1 MKRIIEVELK
11 TASAVLA
18 ECKTQMLVLGCFSDA
33 KQLDATN
40 REIDRRLNGAIERVI
55 KLGDFKGKDGTGTV
69 VYGNG
74 QIRAERV
81 LLVGL
86 GKQKQAT
93 IDTIRKAASLAAN
106 KAVGMKVR
114 TMAVAIHRAFG
125 AKFEPGLLAQS
136 IAEGIYY
143 GSFRYDEYVTSD
155 EDGRADSLVVE
166 VIDDNAAKTK
176 RLAEGLL
183 KGAIIGKAQSYA
195 RALANRP
202 GNVINPPS
210 LAAEA
215 KKLAR
220 GTKGLSCTVLDEK
233 QLAKLGMGGI
243 LAVGSGSKTPPR
255 LIVVKYAPKGKAG
268 RLPTVALVGKA
279 ITFDSGG
286 ISIKPAQNMEQMK
299 LDKTGGIAVLAAA
312 KAAAELKLPIN
323 LYAIVPSAEN
333 MPSSTSYRPGDIVT
347 TYSGKTVEIQ
357 NTDAEG
363 RMILCD
369 ALHYAV
375 KQNCDVIIDIATL
388 TGSCMVALGTHKAGL
403 MANDDKLIK
412 QLQQASETSGES
424 VWPLPCGDEYAEEM
438 KSKIADLKNSGGRWG
453 GACTAAAFLRQFVG
467 DKKWAHLDIAGVD
480 SFEKATATAAEG
492 ASAFG
497 VRLLTTYL
505 MNLTG
510 PPLARSRPGRA
521 DIKAGK

>member
-1 MKRIIEVELK
+1 MKKIIEVRVK
-11 TASAVLA
+11 TSVADLA
-18 ECKTQMLVLGCFSDA
+18 KCKTQMLAIGHFSDT
-33 KQLDATN
+33 KKPLP
-40 REIDRRLNGAIERVI
+40 EIIELCEKLGGAIEQLV
-55 KLGDFKGKDGTGTV
+55 KLGDFKGKPGTSALI
-69 VYGNG
+69 YGNNRIG
-74 QIRAERV
+74 AQRV
-81 LLVGL
+81 LIVGL
-86 GKQKQAT
+86 GEQKKAT
-93 IDTIRKAASLAAN
+93 TDTIRQAAALAAN
-106 KAVGMKVR
+106 KAVGMK
-114 TMAVAIHRAFG
+114 AKSLALAIHKPFG
-125 AKFEPGLLAQS
+125 TMFDPGLLAQAM
-136 IAEGIYY
+136 AEGIYY
-143 GSFRYDEYVTSD
+143 GSFRYDEYITSD
-155 EDGRADSLVVE
+155 EDGRSDSFVVE
-166 VIDDNAAKTK
+166 VIDDSAAKTK
-176 RLAEGLL
+176 RLEQGLS

-215 KKLAR
+215 KKLAAK
-220 GTKGLSCTVLDEK
+220 TKGLRCTVLDEK

-255 LIVVKYAPKGKAG
+255 LIVIKYSPKGKAHK
-268 RLPTVALVGKA
+268 LPTIALVGKA

-286 ISIKPAQNMEQMK
+286 ISIKPAQNMEAMK
-299 LDKTGGIAVLAAA
+299 LDKTGGIGVLATI
-312 KAAAELKLPIN
+312 KAAAELKLPVN
-323 LYAIVPSAEN
+323 LMALVPSAEN
-333 MPSSTSYRPGDIVT
+333 MPSGTSYRPGDIVT

-369 ALHYAV
+369 AIHYAV
-375 KQNCDVIIDIATL
+375 KQNCDVIIDVATL
-388 TGSCMVALGTHKAGL
+388 TGACVVALGTFMAGL
-403 MANDDKLIK
+403 MGNDE
-412 QLQQASETSGES
+412 QLNKDLEEAAKASGEK
-424 VWPLPCGDEYAEEM
+424 VWQLPCGDEYADEM

-480 SFEKATATAAEG
+480 CFEKATASASEG

-510 PPLARSRPGRA
+510 T
-521 DIKAGK
+521 KAGK

>member
-1 MKRIIEVELK
+1 MKKIIEVELK
-11 TASAVLA
+11 TRSSSLA
-18 ECKTQMLVLGCFSDA
+18 ECKTQMLVLGHFSDG
-33 KQLDATN
+33 KKPLP
-40 REIDRRLNGAIERVI
+40 EIIELCKKLGGAIEQVV
-55 KLGDFKGKDGTGTV
+55 KLGDFKGKTGTSALI
-69 VYGNG
+69 YGNNRIG
-74 QIRAERV
+74 SQRV
-81 LLVGL
+81 LIVGL
-86 GKQKQAT
+86 GEQKQAT
-93 IDTIRKAASLAAN
+93 IDTIRQAAALAAN
-106 KAVGMKVR
+106 KAVSMKAR
-114 TMAVAIHRAFG
+114 TMAVALHRAFG
-125 AKFEPGLLAQS
+125 VKFKPGLLAQAM
-136 IAEGIYY
+136 AEGIYY
-143 GSFRYDEYVTSD
+143 GSFRYDEYITFD
-155 EDGRADSLVVE
+155 EDGRTDSLVVE
-166 VIDDNAAKTK
+166 VVDDTAAKTK
-176 RLAEGLL
+176 RLEEGLL

-220 GTKGLSCTVLDEK
+220 NTKGLSCTVLDEK

-255 LIVVKYAPKGKAG
+255 LIVVKYSPKGKV
-268 RLPTVALVGKA
+268 RKLPTVAFVGKA

-312 KAAAELKLPIN
+312 KAVAELKLPVN
-323 LYAIVPSAEN
+323 LTAIVPSAEN
-333 MPSSTSYRPGDIVT
+333 MPSGTSYRPGDIVT

-357 NTDAEG
+357 NTDCEG

-375 KQNCDVIIDIATL
+375 KQNCDVIIDVATL
-388 TGSCMVALGTHKAGL
+388 TGACVVALGTFMAGL
-403 MANDDKLIK
+403 MGNDE
-412 QLQQASETSGES
+412 QLNKTIEEAAKTSGEK
-424 VWPLPCGDEYAEEM
+424 VWQLPCGDEYADEM

-480 SFEKATATAAEG
+480 CFEKPTASAAEG

-497 VRLLTTYL
+497 VRLLITYL
-505 MNLTG
+505 MNLTN
-510 PPLARSRPGRA
+510 
-521 DIKAGK
+521 GKTGK